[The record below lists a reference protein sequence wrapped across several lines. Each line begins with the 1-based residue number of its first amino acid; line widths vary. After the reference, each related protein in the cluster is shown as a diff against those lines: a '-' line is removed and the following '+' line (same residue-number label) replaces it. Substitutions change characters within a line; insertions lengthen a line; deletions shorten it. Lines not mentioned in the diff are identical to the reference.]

1 MKIGFKDLRNKRS
14 SLYGI
19 VKEVE
24 REDVEIGLDF
34 LFFLV
39 IECLGGEIFDFEDKL
54 FFLVIVCNL
63 VDEIESYMNLKSFL
77 GSKFFSMELYG
88 EENREFG
95 MIIVFIYVL
104 ERRLSLFLDYGLLV

>member
-1 MKIGFKDLRNKRS
+1 MKVGFKDLINKRS
-14 SLYGI
+14 SLCGV
-19 VKEVE
+19 VKVVE

-39 IECLGGEIFDFEDKL
+39 IECIGEKIFDFEDKL
-54 FFLVIVCNL
+54 FFLVIVRNL

-77 GSKFFSMELYG
+77 GSKFFSMELYREG
-88 EENREFG
+88 NREFG
-95 MIIVFIYVL
+95 IAIVFSRFL